1 MLGFLVVDKPPGI
14 TSHDVVAVM
23 RAVLGIKKVGHTGT
37 LDPFATGVLPVAVG
51 RATRLIPFLDEKVK
65 VYEGTVT
72 LGCSMD
78 TGDPTGNVLLESPVP
93 ELSREKVESVFKNF
107 IGPIMQT
114 PPPYSAVKI
123 NGKPLYKYAREGIEV
138 SVPARE
144 IRIDSIELIE
154 IRGNE
159 IDIRVRCGP
168 GTYVRVLA
176 EDIGVAL
183 GTCAHLSALRRTSS
197 GQFYIEGSIQFE
209 ELSMLVAER
218 PDWKPVLRPER
229 GQERVVWRER
239 SVVRDALRDR
249 VLNPIKAL
257 DHLPEVNL
265 TDAAYMEVKRSGAVP
280 PPPPGLQIG
289 ERWLGVRGE
298 SLVAVFERG
307 ENRGKIARMVD
318 IT

>member
-1 MLGFLVVDKPPGI
+1 VLGFLVVDKPPGI

-37 LDPFATGVLPVAVG
+37 LDPFATGVLPLAVG

-72 LGCSMD
+72 LGRSMD
-78 TGDPTGNVLLESPVP
+78 TGDPTGSVLAEAPVP
-93 ELSREKVESVFKNF
+93 PLNVDHVRAVFDAF
-107 IGPIMQT
+107 RGPMMQT
-114 PPPYSAVKI
+114 PPPYSAVKL

-144 IRIDSIELIE
+144 IRIDSVELIE

-159 IDIRVRCGP
+159 IDIRVQCGP

-176 EDIGVAL
+176 EDIGKSL
-183 GTCAHLSALRRTSS
+183 GTCAHLSALRRTAS
-197 GQFYIEGSIQFE
+197 GKFPIQDSIQFE

-257 DHLPEVNL
+257 GHLPEVGM
-265 TDAAYMEVKRSGAVP
+265 TDAAYVDLKRTGAVP
-280 PPPPGLQIG
+280 AAPAGLKVG
-289 ERWLGVRGE
+289 ARWLGVRDGA
-298 SLVAVFERG
+298 LVAVFERG
-307 ENRGKIARMVD
+307 ESKGKIARMVD
-318 IT
+318 ID